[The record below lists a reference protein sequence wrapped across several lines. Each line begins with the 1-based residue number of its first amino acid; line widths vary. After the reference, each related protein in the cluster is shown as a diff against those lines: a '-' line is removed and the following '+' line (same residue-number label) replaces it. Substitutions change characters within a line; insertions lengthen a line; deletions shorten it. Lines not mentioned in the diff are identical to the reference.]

1 MKNLSLRITI
11 SVLIFNPIQDG
22 GDGGDGRGG
31 GGVLQKGPPNSFTVF
46 GFNFLFP
53 VNLFVI
59 LM

>member
-22 GDGGDGRGG
+22 GDGGGG
-31 GGVLQKGPPNSFTVF
+31 GGLVLQKGPPNSFTVF
-46 GFNFLFP
+46 PFNFLFP
-53 VNLFVI
+53 VNPFAI